1 MDGRPLDE
9 KSRARLLRVLSDDRP
24 EPSRWL
30 ERIADW
36 GRLEGRDPFS
46 AALEA
51 LFHVGLAESDAA
63 VVLRRI
69 LDHRGALAERL
80 GRDPGVRVAGV
91 DFLTNIEPR
100 LTNPVV
106 VDEEDWERTLQSARS
121 DPLTGLYNR
130 EVFHATLVREI
141 RRAHRFRTDL
151 SLVLFDLDGFK
162 EVNDRYGHLLG
173 DKVLER
179 VGSLLK
185 RSIRETDLACRYGG
199 EEFGIVLPQTD
210 RLGAFEAAERIRVLV
225 ETRFRDEDVEGVRLL
240 LTLSGG
246 IASHPEDGATATE
259 IVARADAALYDAKEA
274 GRNCVRLRHPER
286 RRAVRYPARRDR
298 TVLLEVSGSPPRRA
312 VPLDVSRDGMLV
324 ECDAPGPD
332 HGSVELLVGESDST
346 SGGRPHVLRGT
357 VARSEAGETGR
368 RLGLVFEG
376 PIPES
381 VRAELAAPRRPRDV
395 HRGAA

>member
-1 MDGRPLDE
+1 MDGRPPDE

-24 EPSRWL
+24 EPTRWL
-30 ERIADW
+30 ERISGW

-51 LFHVGLAESDAA
+51 LFHVSLPEADAA
-63 VVLRRI
+63 VVFRSI
-69 LDHRGALAERL
+69 LDHRRALEERL

-106 VDEEDWERTLQSARS
+106 VDEEDWQRALRSARS

-141 RRAHRFRTDL
+141 RRAHRFRTEL
-151 SLVLFDLDGFK
+151 SLVLCDLDGFK

-173 DKVLER
+173 DRVLER
-179 VGSLLK
+179 IGSLLR

-199 EEFGIVLPQTD
+199 DEFGIVLPQTD
-210 RLGAFEAAERIRVLV
+210 RLGAFEVAERIRVLA
-225 ETRFRDEDVEGVRLL
+225 ETRFGTEDVEGVRVA
-240 LTLSGG
+240 LTFSAG

-259 IVARADAALYDAKEA
+259 IVARADAALYDAKAA
-274 GRNCVRLRHPER
+274 GRNCVRIRHPER
-286 RRAVRYPARRDR
+286 RQAVRYPARRDR
-298 TVLLEVSGSPPRRA
+298 TVLLEVSGSAPRPA
-312 VPLDVSRDGMLV
+312 VPLDVSRNGMLV
-324 ECDAPGPD
+324 ECDVPGPD
-332 HGSVELLVGESDST
+332 RGSVELLVGATDAAA
-346 SGGRPHVLRGT
+346 GGRPHVLRGK
-357 VARSEAGETGR
+357 VARSEQGATGR

-381 VRAELAAPRRPRDV
+381 VRAELAAPRRARDA

>member
-9 KSRARLLRVLSDDRP
+9 KSRARLFRVLSDDRP
-24 EPSRWL
+24 DPSRWL

-36 GRLEGRDPFS
+36 GRLEGRSPFS

-51 LFHVGLAESDAA
+51 LFHVPLAEREAE
-63 VVLRRI
+63 VVLRRV
-69 LDHRGALAERL
+69 LDHRRALGERL

-91 DFLTNIEPR
+91 DFLTNLEPR
-100 LTNPVV
+100 LSNPVV
-106 VDEEDWERTLQSARS
+106 VDEEDWERILQSARS

-141 RRAHRFRTDL
+141 RRAHRFHTDL
-151 SLVLFDLDGFK
+151 SLVLLDLDGFK
-162 EVNDRYGHLLG
+162 EVNDRHGHLLG
-173 DKVLER
+173 DRVLER
-179 VGSLLK
+179 VGSLLR

-225 ETRFRDEDVEGVRLL
+225 ESRFGSEDIEGVRVA
-240 LTLSGG
+240 LTLSAG
-246 IASHPEDGATATE
+246 IAAHPEDGATATE
-259 IVARADAALYDAKEA
+259 MVARADAALYDAKGA

-286 RRAVRYPARRDR
+286 RKAVRYPARRDR
-298 TVLLEVSGSPPRRA
+298 TVLLEISGSPPRRA
-312 VPLDVSRDGMLV
+312 VPLDVSRNGMLV
-324 ECDAPGPD
+324 ECDASGPD
-332 HGSVELLVGESDST
+332 RGTVELLVGETDPL
-346 SGGRPHVLRGT
+346 SGGRPHVLRGK
-357 VARSEAGETGR
+357 VARSEALETGR

-381 VRAELAAPRRPRDV
+381 VRAELAVPRRARDL